1 MVVVKIVLW
10 CIWKVNLIT
19 FFGKM
24 ESSDDSDSSCYIR
37 MENEGDAISA
47 FPKTELNESLLNRT
61 KR

>member
-1 MVVVKIVLW
+1 
-10 CIWKVNLIT
+10 
-19 FFGKM
+19 M

-37 MENEGDAISA
+37 MESEGDAISA

>member
-1 MVVVKIVLW
+1 
-10 CIWKVNLIT
+10 
-19 FFGKM
+19 M

-61 KR
+61 KI